1 MVDDLKIIKKK
12 YGENMSHLCRELFPT
27 ILEQNGVLSKL
38 MLDNF
43 NETHDLYD
51 DIILHD
57 LIIDFKTFI
66 YNKFYSIREDDKE
79 VTKTPKELLSMA
91 GYNLVE
97 CTKEREIQNFK
108 KYYAFGETLCTFSD
122 LNRLKRCRVFFAVK
136 KNVDEIKRENFKEP
150 KREDEYGTSVISIQ
164 FTKDGTNT
172 LSIKNRYNHTVSNPD
187 ATFKNNLDNIM
198 VGLTDSFEKYYGIK
212 QTYKNNGFEIPN
224 YVRANGK
231 YYKYNYEINNI
242 YYCQNNIIIDN
253 FEVKQYEKEKYIIL
267 DYFIL
272 DLVNKKIM
280 LYDKTKK
287 DSFVETITNI
297 DKIEIKNIE
306 NGKAIKIKTKDNND
320 IEIELDKLNRITKY
334 TNNKITKLNDLFLY
348 MNDTLI
354 ELNIPNV
361 EFIGECCCTA
371 SDLKVINAP
380 NVKKICGE
388 SFMSSSI
395 EEIDFKNLEILE
407 ESCFI
412 GCEKITT
419 LNLPKLKSMG
429 YGCFV
434 NSQFLCDIN
443 LPSLIVLDSN
453 CFYEASSLKNVYLP
467 NLKKMGYN
475 CFHKSKNIISIF
487 APKLEYMKYGCFIDN
502 EIIKK
507 FNISL
512 DAISDDSCFK
522 KNKTI
527 QKLLKN
533 KSKKENKLIKTMKKV
548 LRKEK

>member
-164 FTKDGTNT
+164 FTKDGTDT
-172 LSIKNRYNHTVSNPD
+172 LSIKNRYNHTVNNPD
-187 ATFKNNLDNIM
+187 ATFKNNLDNIIE
-198 VGLTDSFEKYYGIK
+198 GLTDSFEKYYGIK
-212 QTYKNNGFEIPN
+212 QLYVNNDFEIDD
-224 YVRANGK
+224 YVIANDGK
-231 YYKYNYEINNI
+231 YYKYNYEINNV
-242 YYCQNNIIIDN
+242 YYCPNNIIIDN
-253 FEVKQYEKEKYIIL
+253 FNVKQYEKEKYIIL
-267 DYFIL
+267 DYYIL
-272 DLVNKKIM
+272 NLVNKKIM
-280 LYDKTKK
+280 LYDRINE

-320 IEIELDKLNRITKY
+320 IEIELDKLNRIIKY
-334 TNNKITKLNDLFLY
+334 TNNKITKLNNWFLWK
-348 MNDTLI
+348 NTTLI

-361 EFIGECCCTA
+361 EFIGEHCCIKTKN
-371 SDLKVINAP
+371 LKILNAP
-380 NVKKICGE
+380 LVEEICKE
-388 SFMSSSI
+388 SFIYNNI
-395 EEIDFKNLEILE
+395 EEIDLKNLKRIGNLCFEQCKIISKFNAPKLKEIGY
-407 ESCFI
+407 SCF
-412 GCEKITT
+412 ENAKITCDIF
-419 LNLPKLKSMG
+419 LPNLMYVDAFCFADCVELKNIYLPKLK
-429 YGCFV
+429 
-434 NSQFLCDIN
+434 
-443 LPSLIVLDSN
+443 
-453 CFYEASSLKNVYLP
+453 
-467 NLKKMGYN
+467 KMG
-475 CFHKSKNIISIF
+475 H
-487 APKLEYMKYGCFIDN
+487 
-502 EIIKK
+502 
-507 FNISL
+507 
-512 DAISDDSCFK
+512 SCFEN
-522 KNKTI
+522 NKTI
-527 QKLLKN
+527 EKIKLPKLKEMGISCFRYNISVKEFHIPFSAISCFCFINNQYIQNLLNKN
-533 KSKKENKLIKTMKKV
+533 KKKKSLILKK
-548 LRKEK
+548 